1 MSFQSLRFY
10 VKSVCRIVQLPIW
23 NIGHYLREIN
33 IGEFRSWKKYVFV
46 IFRDLNFVNM
56 VNISLLKV
64 QKFTRIKIQSLQN
77 WFHVKSVWQ
86 KNPEISMLCC
96 WVKDI
101 KNPLIIFRE
110 SINKS
115 INNQIIL
122 HQNTSIS
129 WKITTCKKS
138 WRYKPVLL
146 SQLPRANFAKAI

>member
-86 KNPEISMLCC
+86 KNPEISTLCS
-96 WVKDI
+96 VSVTDS
-101 KNPLIIFRE
+101 KNAQKRKKRFFLASSRIRTHDLWITKSRAEFTAQFESETPLPKLGLR
-110 SINKS
+110 
-115 INNQIIL
+115 L
-122 HQNTSIS
+122 HCPN
-129 WKITTCKKS
+129 
-138 WRYKPVLL
+138 
-146 SQLPRANFAKAI
+146 